1 MKKRIVIILILL
13 AAIAAAVVALVIA
26 FSPKKGA
33 NTDVYSYEG
42 ITEYTTATDFLKLF
56 PDAQGEGKTSY
67 RYYFQDSNLTRWGC
81 TQGEVKAITG
91 QASFMPGTE
100 LVEYITLSVVP
111 NGRGAAIFKKIAEYF
126 TKTLGQA
133 DRINDSETEYMW
145 AKPDANVLLSYATDA
160 IRVTYFY
167 NLSK

>member
-13 AAIAAAVVALVIA
+13 AAIPTAVVALIA
-26 FSPKKGA
+26 TFSPKKGA

-42 ITEYTTATDFLKLF
+42 ITEKTTAADFLKLF

-91 QASFMPGTE
+91 KASFMPGTD

-111 NGRGAAIFKKIAEYF
+111 NGRGDAIFKKIAEYF

-133 DRINDSETEYMW
+133 DRNDSETEYMW
-145 AKPDANVLLSYATDA
+145 AKTDANVLLSYATDA

-167 NLSK
+167 NLST

>member
-1 MKKRIVIILILL
+1 MKKRVIILFVVL
-13 AAIAAAVVALVIA
+13 AAIAAVAGALIIA
-26 FSPKKGA
+26 FFPKR
-33 NTDVYSYEG
+33 TDTYSYEG
-42 ITEYTTATDFLKLF
+42 ITEKTTVTDFLKLF
-56 PDAQGEGKTSY
+56 PDAKGEGETSS

-81 TQGEVKAITG
+81 AQEEVKAITG
-91 QASFMPGTE
+91 KASFMPGTE
-100 LVEYITLSVVP
+100 LVEYIALSVVP
-111 NGRGAAIFKKIAEYF
+111 NGRGGAIFKKIAEYF